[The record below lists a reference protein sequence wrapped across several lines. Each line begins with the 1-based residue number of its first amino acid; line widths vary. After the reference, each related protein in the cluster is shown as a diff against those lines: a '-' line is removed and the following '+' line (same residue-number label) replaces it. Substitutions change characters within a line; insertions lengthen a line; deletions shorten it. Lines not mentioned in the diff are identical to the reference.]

1 MSISGILTGIFEILI
16 QKCIILKIEDLQKVD
31 FPKLIDDA
39 IIKALLGITSLE
51 EIERVLFKEI

>member
-1 MSISGILTGIFEILI
+1 MHNIKNRRPS
-16 QKCIILKIEDLQKVD
+16 KVD

-51 EIERVLFKEI
+51 EIERVLSFKEI